1 MSKIQYDLLMQ
12 DLITLSNST
21 FWMYSCRD
29 GRIKIIGGDN
39 IEGLLISPKKL
50 PYKNLEVIKPGKVLG
65 QIFISFMFFNLSIIV
80 V

>member
-1 MSKIQYDLLMQ
+1 MQYTLLIG
-12 DLITLSNST
+12 DFNSFDNDT

-50 PYKNLEVIKPGKVLG
+50 PYKHLEVRNAQNG
-65 QIFISFMFFNLSIIV
+65 
-80 V
+80 